1 MIGVGIVEFPATV
14 YSTTLEIIQKT
25 LRVDQGIPCKST
37 GSSPSPILM
46 LYQSNINHTN
56 NKKWTAAATQIEPS
70 SPHPLSLS
78 LSLSIYIYIHEYLLL
93 QDMVRYFLAFTCT
106 FNTGFGLDRVP
117 L

>member
-37 GSSPSPILM
+37 GSSPSPFLM

-56 NKKWTAAATQIEPS
+56 NKKWTAAATQMEPS
-70 SPHPLSLS
+70 SPLY
-78 LSLSIYIYIHEYLLL
+78 IYIYIYI
-93 QDMVRYFLAFTCT
+93 
-106 FNTGFGLDRVP
+106 
-117 L
+117 